1 MMGQIARNVGDAERI
16 ASALLGAALILG
28 GVLRPSPIRAL
39 LAVGGGLLVE
49 RGLTGQCALYR
60 SLGLDTSGTLPAKT
74 YGTGKR
80 GRRSIAAA
88 DLDVDV
94 EASFPA
100 SDPPSWT
107 PTSAGAPAG

>member
-1 MMGQIARNVGDAERI
+1 MIGLAERNVGEVERI
-16 ASALLGAALILG
+16 ASALAGAALIIG
-28 GVLRPSPIRAL
+28 GVLRPSPLRAL
-39 LAVGGGLLVE
+39 LAVGGGLLLE

-60 SLGLDTSGTLPAKT
+60 GLGIDTSGKLPPKT

-80 GRRSIAAA
+80 GRSSLAEE
-88 DLDVDV
+88 VDHHV

-107 PTSAGAPAG
+107 PTTSLGAPAG